1 MEAGSQMSAASA
13 TFIAKEADFYDAS
26 GIMRVGGFRTLG
38 PVRKALASKL
48 REQTIRL
55 NADTLSS
62 TFRTS
67 LHLLLRFMN
76 QLNNLDLSQD
86 AGALRVIKDET
97 VAVEFAASEG
107 ELMSLEG
114 PNRYTRGDALITGS
128 TGDRWVVSRERF
140 DAKYVPADAALAHG
154 EAGAYRNRPAVVLA
168 KQMNEAFSLARSASG
183 GDVLRG
189 AAGDWVMQYSP
200 GDYGVVQA
208 ARFAKVY
215 RRAD

>member
-1 MEAGSQMSAASA
+1 MTEL
-13 TFIAKEADFYDAS
+13 K
-26 GIMRVGGFRTLG
+26 
-38 PVRKALASKL
+38 
-48 REQTIRL
+48 
-55 NADTLSS
+55 
-62 TFRTS
+62 
-67 LHLLLRFMN
+67 
-76 QLNNLDLSQD
+76 NLDLTQD
-86 AGALRVIKDET
+86 ANALRVVKDET

-107 ELMSLEG
+107 ELLSLEG
-114 PNRYTRGDALITGS
+114 PNRYVRGDALITGS

-140 DAKYVPADAALAHG
+140 DAKYLPADAALAHG

-189 AAGDWVMQYSP
+189 VAGDWVMQYAP

>member
-1 MEAGSQMSAASA
+1 
-13 TFIAKEADFYDAS
+13 
-26 GIMRVGGFRTLG
+26 
-38 PVRKALASKL
+38 
-48 REQTIRL
+48 
-55 NADTLSS
+55 
-62 TFRTS
+62 
-67 LHLLLRFMN
+67 MN
-76 QLNNLDLSQD
+76 ELENLDLTQD
-86 AGALRVIKDET
+86 VNALRVVKDET

-114 PNRYTRGDALITGS
+114 PNRYVRGDALITGS
-128 TGDRWVVSRERF
+128 TGERWVVSRERF
-140 DAKYVPADAALAHG
+140 DAKYVPADAAVTHG

-168 KQMNEAFSLARSASG
+168 RQMNEAFSLARSAGG

-189 AAGDWVMQYSP
+189 VAGDWVMQYAP